1 MAVKTYKPTSP
12 ARRAMTGYSFDEITR
27 TTPEKSLLA
36 PLISR
41 GGRNNHGHLTV
52 RHQGGGVKRMYRL
65 IDFKRIKD
73 DIPAKVFSIEYDP
86 NRTARIA
93 LICYAD
99 GEKSYILAPVGLKVG
114 DTVISGE
121 NVDIKPGNALPL
133 RKIPV
138 GTLIHNIE
146 LKIGKGGQLVR
157 SAGVSAQLMA
167 KESEY
172 VHVRLPSNEM
182 RLIHGNCKASI
193 GEVGNL
199 EHENVKIG
207 KAGRSRHMGIRPT
220 VRGVVMNPVDHPH
233 GGGEGRSPVGHKSP
247 MSPWGQKTNGFK
259 TRKKKAS
266 DKYIVTRRSK

>member
-114 DTVISGE
+114 DTVIS
-121 NVDIKPGNALPL
+121 VSYTHL
-133 RKIPV
+133 RAHE
-138 GTLIHNIE
+138 TDSY
-146 LKIGKGGQLVR
+146 LVC
-157 SAGVSAQLMA
+157 
-167 KESEY
+167 
-172 VHVRLPSNEM
+172 RL
-182 RLIHGNCKASI
+182 L
-193 GEVGNL
+193 
-199 EHENVKIG
+199 
-207 KAGRSRHMGIRPT
+207 
-220 VRGVVMNPVDHPH
+220 
-233 GGGEGRSPVGHKSP
+233 
-247 MSPWGQKTNGFK
+247 
-259 TRKKKAS
+259 
-266 DKYIVTRRSK
+266 